1 LTIRVSLAK
10 SRSSS
15 LIWGHLVLRG
25 FRAEKTLHGKSE
37 CVGDKFEKDKGEGEP
52 PPVGMDLSD
61 SNHAVPVENAH
72 PIQDD
77 GRQD

>member
-1 LTIRVSLAK
+1 MIQQARDPDKYGA
-10 SRSSS
+10 
-15 LIWGHLVLRG
+15 W
-25 FRAEKTLHGKSE
+25 KSE